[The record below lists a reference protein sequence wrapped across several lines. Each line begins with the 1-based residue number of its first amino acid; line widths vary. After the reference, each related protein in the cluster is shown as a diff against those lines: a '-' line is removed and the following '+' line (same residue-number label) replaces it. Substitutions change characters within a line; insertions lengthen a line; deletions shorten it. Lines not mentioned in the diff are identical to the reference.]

1 MADSILRLKVDN
13 QEYDSKLKR
22 ATEGLQRYVDGCRK
36 AGGTLAVVED
46 ETLQFVKALGEM
58 DTLAKGGQQSLKE
71 MTRSLTDLTIQYRS
85 LTDDEKNSPFGQ
97 ALAKGIDQ
105 LTERAAVAKDAM
117 GDVNAAI
124 TRAASD
130 TRAFDQIAGA
140 TSLVTSSFQTLQGT
154 AKLLGID
161 LGDNVEVIARLQAA
175 MSVTMG
181 LTQMQNALQKES
193 AVMQGVATL
202 QTKANAAAQLLLAK
216 NTAVATAA
224 GEAFNVV
231 ARMNPYVLIASAV
244 IAAGS
249 ALVMFARHSQKAAE
263 AEKQQAEE
271 TDRLRKKME
280 DMQNAIGRHVGDV
293 EAKYRALQH
302 EWSRLTT
309 VAEKTDFVNEQ
320 SKAFQ
325 DLGLNVTSVTDAEQA
340 LVDKAPEVIA
350 ALKAV
355 AQAEAYSD
363 LYKQAIQKRA
373 TEWENRVRGVDTG
386 DDYIHEA
393 VNPRKTW
400 SVIPEEWTAA
410 GLQRGD
416 YESET
421 IQMMNSQST
430 RFRLTKEG
438 VDKINAYR
446 AEQAA
451 ALNQKLEKQ
460 YNDEVQFYENKWT
473 EAEDAVIATRSK
485 IPAAL
490 QANGNTIT
498 GTTATEVTSEQIFK
512 AGSLPALTQQLKDLR
527 AAQLMALDNR
537 DWANYQQ
544 QIEQVQHQIDAL
556 KGQWRDGLQ
565 ATFTITASDEQVLSE
580 LSKIQD
586 IEIHDKN
593 VAVSLDDSEVM
604 NKVRKVD
611 DLTVE
616 DKTMTITVNTAE
628 AYNQVRN
635 LTSDIEGTTVQFKV
649 QPELS
654 RGLSITTSAG
664 LNAYISQIKQEIDQ
678 ADLGSD
684 LYNSL
689 TSKLADATMLQNLVQ
704 ESLSVGLGTALFDV
718 ADETGQDFWD
728 RVLSP
733 EGVANA
739 DWQGIADV
747 INQKR
752 KELGLEAITLDY
764 DTGNTSRKSEKI
776 DTLEQTQQLV
786 SGMSQLNS
794 GLQQIGIK
802 LPDGVNK
809 LLGGAQGI
817 MSVIN
822 GAQTIMR
829 ALTLTFG
836 TTQSTALSANTSAT
850 LALTAAIHANT
861 IAQGAS
867 TVGDTAKTV
876 MLVAASYA
884 HGGTIPHAAHGYAVP
899 GNHYSGDM
907 TPIMAN
913 AGELVL
919 NRAQQGNLAS
929 QLEGSPE
936 ESEQS
941 SLPFVTGQVVF
952 LGINNHLLSSGQGQ
966 IVTTKMLQRVGI
978 NI

>member
-1 MADSILRLKVDN
+1 MADSILKLKVDN

-46 ETLQFVKALGEM
+46 ETLQFVQALGEM
-58 DTLAKGGQQSLKE
+58 DTVAKGGQQSLKE

-85 LTDDEKNSPFGQ
+85 LTDEEKNSPFGQ

-193 AVMQGVATL
+193 AVMQGVAAL

-280 DMQNAIGRHVGDV
+280 EMQNAIGRHVGDV
-293 EAKYRALQH
+293 EAKYRSLQH

-309 VAEKTDFVNEQ
+309 EAEKTDFVKEQ
-320 SKAFQ
+320 SNAFK
-325 DLGLNVTSVTDAEQA
+325 DLGLNVSSVTDAEQA

-373 TEWENRVRGVDTG
+373 TEWENRVRGAEYGDTYEQMTY
-386 DDYIHEA
+386 DPRRSYKA
-393 VNPRKTW
+393 V
-400 SVIPEEWTAA
+400 SDEWKAA
-410 GLQRGD
+410 GLTYGD
-416 YESET
+416 YVTQDIDKMGGAIET
-421 IQMMNSQST
+421 E
-430 RFRLTKEG
+430 FRLTQQG
-438 VDKINAYR
+438 VDKINDYR
-446 AEQAA
+446 AQQAA
-451 ALNQKLEKQ
+451 ALNQRLKQ
-460 YNDEVQFYENKWT
+460 QYDDEVNFYENKWT
-473 EAEDAVIATRSK
+473 EAEDNVIAARNK
-485 IPAAL
+485 IPAGL
-490 QANGNTIT
+490 QAKNQTL
-498 GTTATEVTSEQIFK
+498 GTTATTATVQAEQLYPM
-512 AGSLPALTQQLKDLR
+512 GSLPQLTQQLKDLQ
-527 AAQLMALDNR
+527 AAQNLALDPR
-537 DWANYQQ
+537 QWAQYQQ
-544 QIEQVQHQIDAL
+544 QIQQTQYQIEAF

-565 ATFTITASDEQVLSE
+565 ATFTI
-580 LSKIQD
+580 
-586 IEIHDKN
+586 N
-593 VAVSLDDSEVM
+593 DSEIMDQFREVEGM
-604 NKVRKVD
+604 IVD
-611 DLTVE
+611 E
-616 DKTMTITVNTAE
+616 KTMTVTVNTAD

-635 LTSDIEGTTVQFKV
+635 LTSDIEDTTVQFKL
-649 QPELS
+649 QPELA

-664 LNAYISQIKQEIDQ
+664 LNAYISQLKQQIDQ

-684 LYNSL
+684 LYNGL
-689 TSKLADATMLQNLVQ
+689 TSKLADATMLQNLVK
-704 ESLSVGLGTALFDV
+704 ESLSAGLGTALFDI

-739 DWQGIADV
+739 DWQAIADA

-752 KELGLEAITLDY
+752 KELGLDAITLDFN
-764 DTGNTSRKSEKI
+764 TGKVSTGKGVGEAGTDELVGTGKQVVSGLSQVSSGLSQLGI
-776 DTLEQTQQLV
+776 TLPKGVEQTV
-786 SGMSQLNS
+786 SVIQGAVSIMNGIQTLMTVLNS
-794 GLQQIGIK
+794 TSVPLQ
-802 LPDGVNK
+802 V
-809 LLGGAQGI
+809 GA
-817 MSVIN
+817 IN
-822 GAQTIMR
+822 ANTV
-829 ALTLTFG
+829 AV
-836 TTQSTALSANTSAT
+836 SANTAAQASEAMMEGADT
-850 LALTAAIHANT
+850 MMTAIK
-861 IAQGAS
+861 IAA
-867 TVGDTAKTV
+867 
-876 MLVAASYA
+876 VAAMA
-884 HGGTIPHAAHGYAVP
+884 HGGVVPRAAHGFAVP
-899 GNHYSGDM
+899 GTHYSGDT
-907 TPIMAN
+907 TPILAN
-913 AGELVL
+913 AGEVIL
-919 NRAQQGNLAS
+919 NKAQQGNLAS
-929 QLEGSPE
+929 QLEEGKLETPA
-936 ESEQS
+936 S
-941 SLPFVTGQVVF
+941 SRPYVTGQDIF
-952 LGINNHLLSSGQGQ
+952 LGLSNYLLGAGLGEL
-966 IVTTKMLQRVGI
+966 VTTKTMRSMS
-978 NI
+978 

>member
-1 MADSILRLKVDN
+1 MADSILKLKVDS

-22 ATEGLQRYVDGCRK
+22 ATEGLQRYVDGCHK
-36 AGGTLAVVED
+36 VGGTLAVVED
-46 ETLQFVKALGEM
+46 ETLQFVQALGEM
-58 DTLAKGGQQSLKE
+58 DTVAKGGQQSLKE

-85 LTDDEKNSPFGQ
+85 LTDEEKNSPFGQ

-181 LTQMQNALQKES
+181 LTQMQNTLQKES
-193 AVMQGVATL
+193 AVMQGVAAL

-231 ARMNPYVLIASAV
+231 ARINPYVLIASAV
-244 IAAGS
+244 IAAGT
-249 ALVMFARHSQKAAE
+249 ALIAFTRHSQKAAE

-280 DMQNAIGRHVGDV
+280 EMQNAIGRHVGDV
-293 EAKYRALQH
+293 EAKYRSLQH

-309 VAEKTDFVNEQ
+309 VAEKNDFIADQ
-320 SKAFQ
+320 AKAFS
-325 DLGLNVTSVTDAEQA
+325 DLGLNVTTVVQAEQA

-355 AQAEAYSD
+355 ATAEAYSD

-473 EAEDAVIATRSK
+473 EAEDAVIAARTK
-485 IPAAL
+485 IPASIL
-490 QANGNTIT
+490 GEGNTN
-498 GTTATEVTSEQIFK
+498 TTQIFPM
-512 AGSLPALTQQLKDLR
+512 GSLPQLTQQLKDLQT
-527 AAQLMALDNR
+527 AQSQALNPR
-537 DWANYQQ
+537 QWAQYQEQIQ
-544 QIEQVQHQIDAL
+544 QTQYQIDAF
-556 KGQWRDGLQ
+556 KGKWQEGLQ
-565 ATFTITASDEQVLSE
+565 AIFTLNDSE
-580 LSKIQD
+580 LLDKVRQVQD
-586 IEIHDKN
+586 II
-593 VAVSLDDSEVM
+593 
-604 NKVRKVD
+604 VD
-611 DLTVE
+611 EKAMTV
-616 DKTMTITVNTAE
+616 TVNTAE
-628 AYNQVRN
+628 AYNQLRV
-635 LTSDIEGTTVQFKV
+635 LTGNIENTTVQFHL
-649 QPELS
+649 QPDLQRDFQ
-654 RGLSITTSAG
+654 RGLSITTNAG
-664 LNAYISQIKQEIDQ
+664 MNAYINQLKQQIDQ
-678 ADLGSD
+678 ADLGSE

-689 TSKLADATMLQNLVQ
+689 TSKLADATMLQNLVK
-704 ESLSVGLGTALFDV
+704 ESLSAGLGTALFDI
-718 ADETGQDFWD
+718 ANESGQDFWD

-733 EGVANA
+733 EGVENA
-739 DWQGIADV
+739 DWQAIADV

-752 KELGLEAITLDY
+752 KELGLDAITLDFNTGKVSTTASKSN
-764 DTGNTSRKSEKI
+764 DTW
-776 DTLEQTQQLV
+776 EQTQQLV
-786 SGMSQLNS
+786 SGMSQVNS
-794 GLQQIGIK
+794 GLQQMGVK
-802 LPDGVNK
+802 LPEGVQK
-809 LLGGAQGI
+809 LVSTTQGVI
-817 MSVIN
+817 AVIN
-822 GAQTIMR
+822 GIQTIIYTFSTTTAATETAALTTNTSTMWALIAALNANTVAQTASSTGDAIMTGVKF
-829 ALTLTFG
+829 AV
-836 TTQSTALSANTSAT
+836 
-850 LALTAAIHANT
+850 TAAT
-861 IAQGAS
+861 
-867 TVGDTAKTV
+867 T
-876 MLVAASYA
+876 MA
-884 HGGTIPHAAHGYAVP
+884 HGGVVPRAAWGYAVP
-899 GNHYSGDM
+899 GNHYSGDT
-907 TPIMAN
+907 TPILAN
-913 AGELVL
+913 AGEVILSK
-919 NRAQQGNLAS
+919 AQQGNLVS
-929 QLEGSPE
+929 QLQENGSLSGSPV
-936 ESEQS
+936 
-941 SLPFVTGQVVF
+941 LPYVTGQTVF
-952 LGINNHLLSSGQGQ
+952 LGINNHLKAAGYGEL
-966 IVTTKMLQRVGI
+966 VTTKMLRQMGI
-978 NI
+978 R

>member
-1 MADSILRLKVDN
+1 MADSILKLKVDN

-46 ETLQFVKALGEM
+46 ETLQFVQALGEM
-58 DTLAKGGQQSLKE
+58 DTVAKGGQQSLKE

-85 LTDDEKNSPFGQ
+85 LTDEEKNSPFGQ

-193 AVMQGVATL
+193 AVMQGVAAL

-280 DMQNAIGRHVGDV
+280 EMQNAIGRHVGDV
-293 EAKYRALQH
+293 EAKYRSLQH

-309 VAEKTDFVNEQ
+309 EAEKTDFVKEQ
-320 SKAFQ
+320 SNAFK
-325 DLGLNVTSVTDAEQA
+325 DLGLNVSSVTDAEQA

-373 TEWENRVRGVDTG
+373 TEWENRVRGAEYGDTYEQMTY
-386 DDYIHEA
+386 DPRRSYKA
-393 VNPRKTW
+393 V
-400 SVIPEEWTAA
+400 SDEWKAA
-410 GLQRGD
+410 GLTYGD
-416 YESET
+416 YVTQDIDKMGGAIET
-421 IQMMNSQST
+421 E
-430 RFRLTKEG
+430 FRLTQQG
-438 VDKINAYR
+438 VDKINDYR
-446 AEQAA
+446 AQQAA
-451 ALNQKLEKQ
+451 ALNQRLKQ
-460 YNDEVQFYENKWT
+460 QYDDEVNFYENKWT
-473 EAEDAVIATRSK
+473 EAEDNLIAARNK
-485 IPAAL
+485 IPAGL
-490 QANGNTIT
+490 QAKNQTL
-498 GTTATEVTSEQIFK
+498 GTTATTATVQAEQLYPM
-512 AGSLPALTQQLKDLR
+512 GSLPQLTQQLKDLQ
-527 AAQLMALDNR
+527 AAQNLALDPR
-537 DWANYQQ
+537 QWAQYQQ
-544 QIEQVQHQIDAL
+544 QIQQTQYQIEAF

-565 ATFTITASDEQVLSE
+565 ATFTI
-580 LSKIQD
+580 
-586 IEIHDKN
+586 N
-593 VAVSLDDSEVM
+593 DSEIMDQFREVEGM
-604 NKVRKVD
+604 IVD
-611 DLTVE
+611 E
-616 DKTMTITVNTAE
+616 KTMTVTVNTAD

-635 LTSDIEGTTVQFKV
+635 LTSDIEDTTVQFKL
-649 QPELS
+649 QPELA

-664 LNAYISQIKQEIDQ
+664 LNAYISQLKQEIDQ

-689 TSKLADATMLQNLVQ
+689 TSKLADATMLQNLVK
-704 ESLSVGLGTALFDV
+704 ESLSAGLGTALFDI

-728 RVLSP
+728 RVFSP

-739 DWQGIADV
+739 DWQAIADV

-752 KELGLEAITLDY
+752 KELGLDAITLDFN
-764 DTGNTSRKSEKI
+764 TGKVSTGKGVGESGTDELVGTGKQVVSGLSQVSSGLSQLGI
-776 DTLEQTQQLV
+776 TLPKGVEQTMNVIQGAISIMNGIQTLMTV
-786 SGMSQLNS
+786 LNS
-794 GLQQIGIK
+794 TSVPLQ
-802 LPDGVNK
+802 V
-809 LLGGAQGI
+809 GA
-817 MSVIN
+817 IN
-822 GAQTIMR
+822 ANTV
-829 ALTLTFG
+829 AV
-836 TTQSTALSANTSAT
+836 SANTAAQASGAMMEGADT
-850 LALTAAIHANT
+850 MMTAIK
-861 IAQGAS
+861 IAA
-867 TVGDTAKTV
+867 
-876 MLVAASYA
+876 VAAMA
-884 HGGTIPHAAHGYAVP
+884 HGGVVPRAAHGFAVP
-899 GNHYSGDM
+899 GTHYSGDT
-907 TPIMAN
+907 TPILAN
-913 AGELVL
+913 AGEVIL
-919 NRAQQGNLAS
+919 NKAQQGNLAS
-929 QLEGSPE
+929 QLEEGKLETPA
-936 ESEQS
+936 S
-941 SLPFVTGQVVF
+941 SRPYVTGQDIF
-952 LGINNHLLSSGQGQ
+952 LGLSNYLLGAGLGEL
-966 IVTTKMLQRVGI
+966 VTTKTMRSMS
-978 NI
+978 

>member
-1 MADSILRLKVDN
+1 MADSILKLKVDS

-22 ATEGLQRYVDGCRK
+22 ATEGLQRYVDGCHK
-36 AGGTLAVVED
+36 VGGTLAVVED
-46 ETLQFVKALGEM
+46 ETLQFVQALGEM
-58 DTLAKGGQQSLKE
+58 DTVAKGGQQSLKE

-85 LTDDEKNSPFGQ
+85 LTDEEKNSPFGQ

-181 LTQMQNALQKES
+181 LTQMQNTLQKES
-193 AVMQGVATL
+193 AVMQGVAAL

-231 ARMNPYVLIASAV
+231 ARINPYVLIASAV
-244 IAAGS
+244 IAAGT
-249 ALVMFARHSQKAAE
+249 ALIAFTRHSQKAAE

-280 DMQNAIGRHVGDV
+280 EMQNAIGRHVGDV
-293 EAKYRALQH
+293 EAKYRSLQH

-309 VAEKTDFVNEQ
+309 VAEKNDFIADQ
-320 SKAFQ
+320 AKAFS
-325 DLGLNVTSVTDAEQA
+325 DLGLNVTTVVQAEQA

-355 AQAEAYSD
+355 ATAEAYSD

-473 EAEDAVIATRSK
+473 EAEDAVIAARTK
-485 IPAAL
+485 IPASIL
-490 QANGNTIT
+490 GEGNTN
-498 GTTATEVTSEQIFK
+498 TTQIFPM
-512 AGSLPALTQQLKDLR
+512 GSLPQLTQQLKDLQT
-527 AAQLMALDNR
+527 AQSQALNPR
-537 DWANYQQ
+537 QWAQYQEQIQ
-544 QIEQVQHQIDAL
+544 QTQYQIDAF
-556 KGQWRDGLQ
+556 KGKWQEGLQ
-565 ATFTITASDEQVLSE
+565 AIFT
-580 LSKIQD
+580 
-586 IEIHDKN
+586 
-593 VAVSLDDSEVM
+593 
-604 NKVRKVD
+604 
-611 DLTVE
+611 
-616 DKTMTITVNTAE
+616 
-628 AYNQVRN
+628 
-635 LTSDIEGTTVQFKV
+635 
-649 QPELS
+649 
-654 RGLSITTSAG
+654 
-664 LNAYISQIKQEIDQ
+664 
-678 ADLGSD
+678 
-684 LYNSL
+684 
-689 TSKLADATMLQNLVQ
+689 
-704 ESLSVGLGTALFDV
+704 
-718 ADETGQDFWD
+718 
-728 RVLSP
+728 
-733 EGVANA
+733 
-739 DWQGIADV
+739 
-747 INQKR
+747 
-752 KELGLEAITLDY
+752 
-764 DTGNTSRKSEKI
+764 
-776 DTLEQTQQLV
+776 
-786 SGMSQLNS
+786 
-794 GLQQIGIK
+794 
-802 LPDGVNK
+802 
-809 LLGGAQGI
+809 
-817 MSVIN
+817 
-822 GAQTIMR
+822 
-829 ALTLTFG
+829 
-836 TTQSTALSANTSAT
+836 
-850 LALTAAIHANT
+850 
-861 IAQGAS
+861 
-867 TVGDTAKTV
+867 
-876 MLVAASYA
+876 
-884 HGGTIPHAAHGYAVP
+884 
-899 GNHYSGDM
+899 
-907 TPIMAN
+907 
-913 AGELVL
+913 
-919 NRAQQGNLAS
+919 
-929 QLEGSPE
+929 
-936 ESEQS
+936 
-941 SLPFVTGQVVF
+941 
-952 LGINNHLLSSGQGQ
+952 
-966 IVTTKMLQRVGI
+966 
-978 NI
+978 

>member
-1 MADSILRLKVDN
+1 MADSILKLKVDN

-46 ETLQFVKALGEM
+46 ETLQFVQALGEM
-58 DTLAKGGQQSLKE
+58 DTVAKGGQQSLKE

-85 LTDDEKNSPFGQ
+85 LTDEEKNSPFGQ

-193 AVMQGVATL
+193 AVMQGVAAL

-280 DMQNAIGRHVGDV
+280 EMQNAIGSHVGNV
-293 EAKYRALQH
+293 EAKYRSLQH

-309 VAEKTDFVNEQ
+309 EAEKTDFVKEQ
-320 SKAFQ
+320 SNAFK
-325 DLGLNVTSVTDAEQA
+325 DLGLNVSSVTDAEQA

-373 TEWENRVRGVDTG
+373 TEWENRVRGAEYGDTYEQMTY
-386 DDYIHEA
+386 DPRRSYKA
-393 VNPRKTW
+393 V
-400 SVIPEEWTAA
+400 SDEWKAA
-410 GLQRGD
+410 GLTYGD
-416 YESET
+416 YVTQDIDKMGGAIET
-421 IQMMNSQST
+421 E
-430 RFRLTKEG
+430 FRLTQQG
-438 VDKINAYR
+438 VDKINDYR
-446 AEQAA
+446 AQQAA
-451 ALNQKLEKQ
+451 ALNQRLKQ
-460 YNDEVQFYENKWT
+460 QYDDEVNFYENKWT
-473 EAEDAVIATRSK
+473 EAEDNVIAARNK
-485 IPAAL
+485 IPAGL
-490 QANGNTIT
+490 QAKNQTL
-498 GTTATEVTSEQIFK
+498 GTTATTATVQAEQLYPM
-512 AGSLPALTQQLKDLR
+512 GSLPQLTQQLKDLQ
-527 AAQLMALDNR
+527 AAQNLALDSR
-537 DWANYQQ
+537 QWAQYQQ
-544 QIEQVQHQIDAL
+544 QIQQTQYQIEAF

-565 ATFTITASDEQVLSE
+565 ATFTI
-580 LSKIQD
+580 
-586 IEIHDKN
+586 N
-593 VAVSLDDSEVM
+593 DSEIMDQFREVEGM
-604 NKVRKVD
+604 IVD
-611 DLTVE
+611 E
-616 DKTMTITVNTAE
+616 KTMTVTVNTAD

-635 LTSDIEGTTVQFKV
+635 LTSDIEDTTVQFKL
-649 QPELS
+649 QPELA

-664 LNAYISQIKQEIDQ
+664 LNAYISQLKQEINQ
-678 ADLGSD
+678 ADLGSV

-689 TSKLADATMLQNLVQ
+689 TSKLADATMLQNLVK
-704 ESLSVGLGTALFDV
+704 ESLSAGLGTALFDI

-733 EGVANA
+733 EGVENA
-739 DWQGIADV
+739 DWQAIADV

-752 KELGLEAITLDY
+752 KELGLDAITLDFNTGKVSTGKGVNES
-764 DTGNTSRKSEKI
+764 DTDELVGTGKQVVSGLSQVSSGLSQLGI
-776 DTLEQTQQLV
+776 TLPKGVEQTMNVIQGAISIMNGIQTLMTV
-786 SGMSQLNS
+786 LNS
-794 GLQQIGIK
+794 TSVPLQ
-802 LPDGVNK
+802 V
-809 LLGGAQGI
+809 GA
-817 MSVIN
+817 IN
-822 GAQTIMR
+822 ANTV
-829 ALTLTFG
+829 AV
-836 TTQSTALSANTSAT
+836 SANTAAQASGAMMEGADT
-850 LALTAAIHANT
+850 MMTALK
-861 IAQGAS
+861 IAS
-867 TVGDTAKTV
+867 
-876 MLVAASYA
+876 VAAMA
-884 HGGTIPHAAHGYAVP
+884 HGGVVPRAAHGFAIP
-899 GNHYSGDM
+899 GTHYSGDV
-907 TPIMAN
+907 TPVLAN
-913 AGELVL
+913 AGEVILT
-919 NRAQQGNLAS
+919 RAQAGNLAS
-929 QLEGSPE
+929 QLEEGKLETPA
-936 ESEQS
+936 S
-941 SLPFVTGQVVF
+941 SRPYVTGQDIF
-952 LGINNHLLSSGQGQ
+952 LGLSNYLLGAGLGEL
-966 IVTTKMLQRVGI
+966 VTTKTMRSMS
-978 NI
+978 

>member
-13 QEYDSKLKR
+13 QEYDNKLKR

-85 LTDDEKNSPFGQ
+85 LTDEEKNSPFGR

-181 LTQMQNALQKES
+181 LTQMQNTLQKES
-193 AVMQGVATL
+193 AVMQGVAAL

-216 NTAVATAA
+216 NTTAATAA

-244 IAAGS
+244 IAAGT
-249 ALVMFARHSQKAAE
+249 ALIAFTRHSQKAAE

-280 DMQNAIGRHVGDV
+280 EMQNAIGRHVGDV
-293 EAKYRALQH
+293 EAKYRSLQH

-309 VAEKTDFVNEQ
+309 VAEKNDFIADQ
-320 SKAFQ
+320 AKAFS
-325 DLGLNVTSVTDAEQA
+325 DLGLNVTTVVQAEQA

-355 AQAEAYSD
+355 ATAEAYSD

-373 TEWENRVRGVDTG
+373 TEWENRVRGIETG
-386 DDYIHEA
+386 DDYERMGYNQRNYNRIQ
-393 VNPRKTW
+393 
-400 SVIPEEWTAA
+400 EEWNTA
-410 GLQRGD
+410 GLTLSAGD
-416 YESET
+416 ITAET
-421 IQMMNSQST
+421 IDKAGGRIDT
-430 RFRLTKEG
+430 EYRLTKQG
-438 VDKINAYR
+438 VDKINNYR

-451 ALNQKLEKQ
+451 ALNKKLEQQ
-460 YNDEVQFYENKWT
+460 YNDEVNFYENKWT
-473 EAEDAVIATRSK
+473 EAEDAVIAARSK

-490 QANGNTIT
+490 QANGKTIT

-565 ATFTITASDEQVLSE
+565 ATITI
-580 LSKIQD
+580 
-586 IEIHDKN
+586 N
-593 VAVSLDDSEVM
+593 DSEILDQ
-604 NKVRKVD
+604 VRNVEGAIVD
-611 DLTVE
+611 E
-616 DKTMTITVNTAE
+616 KTMTVTVNTAD
-628 AYNQVRN
+628 AYNQVRS
-635 LTSDIEGTTVQFKV
+635 LTQDIEGSTVQFKV

-654 RGLSITTSAG
+654 RGLSITSTAG
-664 LNAYISQIKQEIDQ
+664 LNAYISQIKQQIDQ
-678 ADLGSD
+678 ADLGSE

-689 TSKLADATMLQNLVQ
+689 TSKLADVTMLQNLVK
-704 ESLSVGLGTALFDV
+704 ESLNVGLGTALFDV

-733 EGVANA
+733 EGVENA
-739 DWQGIADV
+739 DWQAIADA
-747 INQKR
+747 INKKR
-752 KELGLEAITLDY
+752 KELGLDAITIDVNTGTVSSSSQKRASNESQLLD
-764 DTGNTSRKSEKI
+764 TSKS
-776 DTLEQTQQLV
+776 LV
-786 SGMSQLNS
+786 SGLAQVTS
-794 GLQQIGIK
+794 GLDQMGMK
-802 LPDGVNK
+802 VSDGTK
-809 LLGGAQGI
+809 EFI
-817 MSVIN
+817 
-822 GAQTIMR
+822 QT
-829 ALTLTFG
+829 
-836 TTQSTALSANTSAT
+836 
-850 LALTAAIHANT
+850 
-861 IAQGAS
+861 AQGAMA
-867 TVGDTAKTV
+867 VIEGVKTV
-876 MLVAASYA
+876 AEIITGSTASSLITTGISLIQALIANTTALFTNTAATTAAAATEGADMAMDIVKVGAMIMMAA
-884 HGGTIPHAAHGYAVP
+884 HGGIVPRAASGYTVP
-899 GNHYSGDM
+899 GTHYSGDV
-907 TPIMAN
+907 TPVLAN
-913 AGELVL
+913 AGEVIL

-929 QLEGSPE
+929 QLQEGDGN
-936 ESEQS
+936 SEGGYAR
-941 SLPFVTGQVVF
+941 PFVTGQDIF
-952 LGINNHLLSSGQGQ
+952 LGINNYLRGAGYGEL
-966 IVTTKMLQRVGI
+966 ITTKSLRQRGLM
-978 NI
+978 

>member
-1 MADSILRLKVDN
+1 MADSILKLKVDN

-46 ETLQFVKALGEM
+46 ETLQFVQALGEM
-58 DTLAKGGQQSLKE
+58 DTVAKGGQQSLKE

-85 LTDDEKNSPFGQ
+85 LTDEEKNSPFGQ

-117 GDVNAAI
+117 VDVNAAI

-193 AVMQGVATL
+193 AVMQGVAAL

-280 DMQNAIGRHVGDV
+280 EMQNAIGRHVGDV
-293 EAKYRALQH
+293 EAKYRSLQH

-309 VAEKTDFVNEQ
+309 EAEKTDFVKEQ
-320 SKAFQ
+320 SNAFK
-325 DLGLNVTSVTDAEQA
+325 DLGLNVSSVTDAEQA

-373 TEWENRVRGVDTG
+373 TEWENRVRGAEYGDTYEQMTY
-386 DDYIHEA
+386 DPRRSYKA
-393 VNPRKTW
+393 V
-400 SVIPEEWTAA
+400 SDEWKAA
-410 GLQRGD
+410 GLTYGD
-416 YESET
+416 YVTQDIDKMGGAIET
-421 IQMMNSQST
+421 E
-430 RFRLTKEG
+430 FRLTQQG
-438 VDKINAYR
+438 VDKINDYR
-446 AEQAA
+446 AQQAA
-451 ALNQKLEKQ
+451 ALNQRLKQ
-460 YNDEVQFYENKWT
+460 QYDDEVNFYENKWT
-473 EAEDAVIATRSK
+473 EAEDNVIAARNK
-485 IPAAL
+485 IPAGL
-490 QANGNTIT
+490 QAKNQTL
-498 GTTATEVTSEQIFK
+498 GTTATTATVQAEQLYPM
-512 AGSLPALTQQLKDLR
+512 GSLPQLTQQLKDLQ
-527 AAQLMALDNR
+527 AAQNLALDPR
-537 DWANYQQ
+537 QWAQYQQ
-544 QIEQVQHQIDAL
+544 QIQQTQYQIEAF

-565 ATFTITASDEQVLSE
+565 ATFTI
-580 LSKIQD
+580 
-586 IEIHDKN
+586 N
-593 VAVSLDDSEVM
+593 DSEIMDQFREVEGM
-604 NKVRKVD
+604 IVD
-611 DLTVE
+611 E
-616 DKTMTITVNTAE
+616 KTMTVTVNTAD

-635 LTSDIEGTTVQFKV
+635 LTSDIEDTTVQFKL
-649 QPELS
+649 QPELA

-664 LNAYISQIKQEIDQ
+664 LNAYISQLKQQIDQ

-684 LYNSL
+684 LYNGL
-689 TSKLADATMLQNLVQ
+689 TSKLADATMLQNLVK
-704 ESLSVGLGTALFDV
+704 ESLSAGLGTALFDI
-718 ADETGQDFWD
+718 ANESGQDFWD

-733 EGVANA
+733 EGVENA
-739 DWQGIADV
+739 DWQAIADV

-752 KELGLEAITLDY
+752 KELGLDAITLDFN
-764 DTGNTSRKSEKI
+764 TGKVSTGKGVGEAGTDELVGTGKQVVSGLSQVSSGLSQLGI
-776 DTLEQTQQLV
+776 TLPKGVEQTV
-786 SGMSQLNS
+786 SVIQGAVSIMNGIQTLMTVLNS
-794 GLQQIGIK
+794 TSVPLQ
-802 LPDGVNK
+802 V
-809 LLGGAQGI
+809 GA
-817 MSVIN
+817 IN
-822 GAQTIMR
+822 ANTV
-829 ALTLTFG
+829 AV
-836 TTQSTALSANTSAT
+836 SANTAAQASEAMMEGADT
-850 LALTAAIHANT
+850 MMTAIK
-861 IAQGAS
+861 IAA
-867 TVGDTAKTV
+867 
-876 MLVAASYA
+876 VAAMA
-884 HGGTIPHAAHGYAVP
+884 HGGVVPRAAHGFAVP
-899 GNHYSGDM
+899 GTHYSGDT
-907 TPIMAN
+907 TPILAN
-913 AGELVL
+913 AGEVIL
-919 NRAQQGNLAS
+919 NKAQQGNLAS
-929 QLEGSPE
+929 QLEEGKLETPA
-936 ESEQS
+936 S
-941 SLPFVTGQVVF
+941 SRPYVTGQDIF
-952 LGINNHLLSSGQGQ
+952 LGLRNYLLGAGLGEL
-966 IVTTKMLQRVGI
+966 VTTKTMRSMS
-978 NI
+978 

>member
-1 MADSILRLKVDN
+1 MADSILKLKVDN

-46 ETLQFVKALGEM
+46 ETLQFVQALGEM
-58 DTLAKGGQQSLKE
+58 DTVAKGGQQSLKE

-85 LTDDEKNSPFGQ
+85 LTDEEKNSPFGQ

-193 AVMQGVATL
+193 AVMQGVAAL

-216 NTAVATAA
+216 NTTVATAA

-271 TDRLRKKME
+271 TELLRKKME

-293 EAKYRALQH
+293 EAKYRSLQH

-309 VAEKTDFVNEQ
+309 EAEKTEFVKEQ
-320 SKAFQ
+320 SNAFK
-325 DLGLNVTSVTDAEQA
+325 DLGLNVSSVTDAEQA

-373 TEWENRVRGVDTG
+373 TEWENRVRGAEYGDTYEQLTY
-386 DDYIHEA
+386 D
-393 VNPRKTW
+393 PRK
-400 SVIPEEWTAA
+400 SYKAVSDEWKAA
-410 GLQRGD
+410 GLTYGD
-416 YESET
+416 YITQDIDKMGGAIET
-421 IQMMNSQST
+421 E
-430 RFRLTKEG
+430 FRLTQQG
-438 VDKINAYR
+438 VDKINDYR
-446 AEQAA
+446 AQQAA
-451 ALNQKLEKQ
+451 ALNQRLKQ
-460 YNDEVQFYENKWT
+460 QYDDEVNFYENKWT
-473 EAEDAVIATRSK
+473 EAEDNVIAARNK
-485 IPAAL
+485 IPAGL
-490 QANGNTIT
+490 QAKNQTL
-498 GTTATEVTSEQIFK
+498 GTTATTATVQAEQLYPM
-512 AGSLPALTQQLKDLR
+512 GSLPQLTQQLKDLQ
-527 AAQLMALDNR
+527 AAQNLALDPR
-537 DWANYQQ
+537 QWAQYQQ
-544 QIEQVQHQIDAL
+544 QIQQTQYQIEAF

-565 ATFTITASDEQVLSE
+565 ATFTI
-580 LSKIQD
+580 
-586 IEIHDKN
+586 N
-593 VAVSLDDSEVM
+593 DSEIMDQFREVEGM
-604 NKVRKVD
+604 IVD
-611 DLTVE
+611 E
-616 DKTMTITVNTAE
+616 KTMTVTVNTAE
-628 AYNQVRN
+628 AYNQVRS
-635 LTSDIEGTTVQFKV
+635 LTSDIEGTTVEFKV
-649 QPELS
+649 QPELA

-664 LNAYISQIKQEIDQ
+664 LNSYISQLKQEIDQ

-689 TSKLADATMLQNLVQ
+689 TSKLADATMLQNLVK
-704 ESLSVGLGTALFDV
+704 ESLSAGLGTALFDI
-718 ADETGQDFWD
+718 ANETGQDFWD

-733 EGVANA
+733 EGVENA
-739 DWQGIADV
+739 DWQAIADV

-752 KELGLEAITLDY
+752 KELGLDAITLDFN
-764 DTGNTSRKSEKI
+764 TGKVSTGKGVGESGTDELVGTGKQVVSGLSQVSSGLSQLGI
-776 DTLEQTQQLV
+776 TLPKGVEQTVNVIQGAISIMNGIQTLMTV
-786 SGMSQLNS
+786 LNS
-794 GLQQIGIK
+794 TSVPLQ
-802 LPDGVNK
+802 V
-809 LLGGAQGI
+809 GA
-817 MSVIN
+817 IN
-822 GAQTIMR
+822 ANTV
-829 ALTLTFG
+829 AV
-836 TTQSTALSANTSAT
+836 SANTAAQASGAMMEGADT
-850 LALTAAIHANT
+850 MMTAIK
-861 IAQGAS
+861 IAA
-867 TVGDTAKTV
+867 
-876 MLVAASYA
+876 VAAMA
-884 HGGTIPHAAHGYAVP
+884 HGGVVPRAAHGFAVP
-899 GNHYSGDM
+899 GTHYSGDT
-907 TPIMAN
+907 TPILAN
-913 AGELVL
+913 AGEVIL
-919 NRAQQGNLAS
+919 NKAQQGNLAS
-929 QLEGSPE
+929 QLEEGKLETPA
-936 ESEQS
+936 S
-941 SLPFVTGQVVF
+941 SRPYVTGQDIF
-952 LGINNHLLSSGQGQ
+952 LGLSNYLLGAGLGEL
-966 IVTTKMLQRVGI
+966 VTTKTMRSMS
-978 NI
+978 

>member
-1 MADSILRLKVDN
+1 MADSILKLKVDN

-46 ETLQFVKALGEM
+46 ETLQFVQALGEM
-58 DTLAKGGQQSLKE
+58 DTVAKGGQQSLKE

-85 LTDDEKNSPFGQ
+85 LTDEEKNSPFGQ

-193 AVMQGVATL
+193 AVMQGVAAL

-280 DMQNAIGRHVGDV
+280 EMQNAIGRHVGDV
-293 EAKYRALQH
+293 EAKYRSLQH

-309 VAEKTDFVNEQ
+309 EAEKTDFVKEQ
-320 SKAFQ
+320 SNAFK
-325 DLGLNVTSVTDAEQA
+325 DLGLNVSSVTDAEQA

-393 VNPRKTW
+393 VNARKTW

-473 EAEDAVIATRSK
+473 EAEDAVIAARTK
-485 IPAAL
+485 IPATL
-490 QANGNTIT
+490 QAKNQTLGT
-498 GTTATEVTSEQIFK
+498 TTATTSVQPEQIYPM
-512 AGSLPALTQQLKDLR
+512 GSLPQLTQQLKDLQ
-527 AAQLMALDNR
+527 AAQNQALDPR
-537 DWANYQQ
+537 QWAQYQQ
-544 QIEQVQHQIDAL
+544 QIQQTQYQIETF
-556 KGQWRDGLQ
+556 KGQWRDSLQ
-565 ATFTITASDEQVLSE
+565 ATITI
-580 LSKIQD
+580 
-586 IEIHDKN
+586 N
-593 VAVSLDDSEVM
+593 DSE
-604 NKVRKVD
+604 NLDQVRNVEGAIVD
-611 DLTVE
+611 E
-616 DKTMTITVNTAE
+616 KTMTVTVNTAD
-628 AYNQVRN
+628 AYNQVRS
-635 LTSDIEGTTVQFKV
+635 LTQDIEGSTVQFKV

-654 RGLSITTSAG
+654 RGLSITSTAG
-664 LNAYISQIKQEIDQ
+664 LNAYISQIKQQIDQ
-678 ADLGSD
+678 ADLGSE

-689 TSKLADATMLQNLVQ
+689 TSKLADATMLQNLLK
-704 ESLSVGLGTALFDV
+704 ESLSAGLGTALFDI
-718 ADETGQDFWD
+718 ADESGQDFWD
-728 RVLSP
+728 RILSP
-733 EGVANA
+733 EGVENA
-739 DWQGIADV
+739 DWQAIADA

-752 KELGLEAITLDY
+752 KELGLDAITLDFN
-764 DTGNTSRKSEKI
+764 TGKVSTGKGVGESGTDELVGTGKQVVSGLSQVSSGLSQLGI
-776 DTLEQTQQLV
+776 TLPKGVEQTVNVIQGAISIMNGIQTLMTV
-786 SGMSQLNS
+786 LNS
-794 GLQQIGIK
+794 TSVPLQ
-802 LPDGVNK
+802 V
-809 LLGGAQGI
+809 GA
-817 MSVIN
+817 IN
-822 GAQTIMR
+822 ANTV
-829 ALTLTFG
+829 AV
-836 TTQSTALSANTSAT
+836 SANTAAQASEAMMEGADT
-850 LALTAAIHANT
+850 MMTAIK
-861 IAQGAS
+861 IAA
-867 TVGDTAKTV
+867 
-876 MLVAASYA
+876 VAAMA
-884 HGGTIPHAAHGYAVP
+884 HGGVVPRAAHGFAVP
-899 GNHYSGDM
+899 GTHYSGDT
-907 TPIMAN
+907 TPILAN
-913 AGELVL
+913 AGEVIL
-919 NRAQQGNLAS
+919 NKAQQGNLAS
-929 QLEGSPE
+929 QLEEGKLETPA
-936 ESEQS
+936 S
-941 SLPFVTGQVVF
+941 SRPYVTGQDIF
-952 LGINNHLLSSGQGQ
+952 LGLSNYLLGAGLGEL
-966 IVTTKMLQRVGI
+966 VTTKTMRSMS
-978 NI
+978 

>member
-1 MADSILRLKVDN
+1 MADSILKLKVDN

-46 ETLQFVKALGEM
+46 ETLQFVQALGEM
-58 DTLAKGGQQSLKE
+58 DTVAKGGQQSLKE

-85 LTDDEKNSPFGQ
+85 LTDEEKNSPFGQ

-193 AVMQGVATL
+193 AVMQGVAAL

-271 TDRLRKKME
+271 TEHLRKKME

-293 EAKYRALQH
+293 EAKYRSLQH

-309 VAEKTDFVNEQ
+309 EAEKTDFVKEQ
-320 SKAFQ
+320 SNAFK
-325 DLGLNVTSVTDAEQA
+325 DLGLNVSSVTDAEQA

-373 TEWENRVRGVDTG
+373 TEWENRVRGAEYGDTYEQMTY
-386 DDYIHEA
+386 DPRRSYKA
-393 VNPRKTW
+393 V
-400 SVIPEEWTAA
+400 SDEWKAA
-410 GLQRGD
+410 GLTYGD
-416 YESET
+416 YITQDIDKMGGAIET
-421 IQMMNSQST
+421 E
-430 RFRLTKEG
+430 FRLTQQG
-438 VDKINAYR
+438 VDKINDYR
-446 AEQAA
+446 AQQAA
-451 ALNQKLEKQ
+451 ALNQRLKQ
-460 YNDEVQFYENKWT
+460 QYDDEVNFYENKWT
-473 EAEDAVIATRSK
+473 EAEDNVIAARNK
-485 IPAAL
+485 IPAGL
-490 QANGNTIT
+490 QAKNQTL
-498 GTTATEVTSEQIFK
+498 GTTATTATVQAEQLYPM
-512 AGSLPALTQQLKDLR
+512 GSLPQLTQQLKDLQ
-527 AAQLMALDNR
+527 AAQNLALDPR
-537 DWANYQQ
+537 QWAQYQQ
-544 QIEQVQHQIDAL
+544 QIQQTQYQIEAF

-565 ATFTITASDEQVLSE
+565 ATFTI
-580 LSKIQD
+580 
-586 IEIHDKN
+586 N
-593 VAVSLDDSEVM
+593 DSEIMDQFREVEGM
-604 NKVRKVD
+604 IVD
-611 DLTVE
+611 E
-616 DKTMTITVNTAE
+616 KTMTVTVNTAD

-635 LTSDIEGTTVQFKV
+635 LTSDIEDTTVQFKL
-649 QPELS
+649 QPELA

-664 LNAYISQIKQEIDQ
+664 LNAYISQLKQQIDQ

-684 LYNSL
+684 LYNGL
-689 TSKLADATMLQNLVQ
+689 TSKLADATMLQNLVK
-704 ESLSVGLGTALFDV
+704 ESLSAGLGTALFDI

-733 EGVANA
+733 EGVENA
-739 DWQGIADV
+739 DWQAIADA

-752 KELGLEAITLDY
+752 KEMGLDAITLDFN
-764 DTGNTSRKSEKI
+764 TGKVSTSKGVGESGTDELVGTGKQVVSGLSQVSSGLSQLGI
-776 DTLEQTQQLV
+776 TLPKGVEQTVNVIQGAISIMNGIQTLMTV
-786 SGMSQLNS
+786 LNS
-794 GLQQIGIK
+794 TSVPLQ
-802 LPDGVNK
+802 V
-809 LLGGAQGI
+809 GA
-817 MSVIN
+817 IN
-822 GAQTIMR
+822 ANTV
-829 ALTLTFG
+829 AV
-836 TTQSTALSANTSAT
+836 SANTAAQASEAMMEGADT
-850 LALTAAIHANT
+850 MMTAIK
-861 IAQGAS
+861 IAA
-867 TVGDTAKTV
+867 
-876 MLVAASYA
+876 VAAMA
-884 HGGTIPHAAHGYAVP
+884 HGGVVPRAAHGFAVP
-899 GNHYSGDM
+899 GTHYSGDT
-907 TPIMAN
+907 TPILAN
-913 AGELVL
+913 AGEVIL
-919 NRAQQGNLAS
+919 NKAQQGNLAS
-929 QLEGSPE
+929 QLEEGKLETPA
-936 ESEQS
+936 S
-941 SLPFVTGQVVF
+941 SRPYVTGQDIF
-952 LGINNHLLSSGQGQ
+952 LGLSNYLLGAGLGEL
-966 IVTTKMLQRVGI
+966 VTTKTMRSMS
-978 NI
+978 